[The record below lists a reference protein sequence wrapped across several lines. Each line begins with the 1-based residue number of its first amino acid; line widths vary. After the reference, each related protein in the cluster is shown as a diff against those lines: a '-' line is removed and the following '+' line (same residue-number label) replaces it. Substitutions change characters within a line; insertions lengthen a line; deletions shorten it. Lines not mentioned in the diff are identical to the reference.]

1 MDKLFEKLT
10 VFLGVL
16 SLIVLGI
23 FYGALTW
30 GLICWKF
37 WYWFLLPV
45 FPALPH
51 VAFIECVGLM
61 MFITLFRNHTAQQI
75 IEDDYTT
82 TSYNTVVF
90 INFLMPWVILGMGY
104 FVHVFIVK

>member
-1 MDKLFEKLT
+1 MFETLT

-16 SLIVLGI
+16 ALIVLAL

-30 GLICWKF
+30 GLVVWKF

-45 FPALPH
+45 FTTLPH

-61 MFITLFRNHTAQQI
+61 MFISLFKSHTAQPI
-75 IEDDYTT
+75 IKDEFAT
-82 TSYNTVVF
+82 TSNNVVQVF
-90 INFLMPWVILGMGY
+90 NFLMPWIVLSMGY